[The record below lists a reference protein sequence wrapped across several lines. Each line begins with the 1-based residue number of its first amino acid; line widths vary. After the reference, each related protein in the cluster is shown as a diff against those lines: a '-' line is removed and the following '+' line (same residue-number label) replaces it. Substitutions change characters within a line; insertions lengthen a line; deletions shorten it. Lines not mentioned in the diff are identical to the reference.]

1 MLNTPPHEKRAGP
14 EVSFRS
20 FMVPLPPLRDGGRA
34 LPIPSFRQTC
44 LPLILD
50 APDCICSP
58 GRLLLGGGRTYAS
71 YTMRKPSGRFPSG
84 GRLVICFM
92 DGRSGTLGLG
102 GIRAAA
108 VALAEHVAQAGVAHF
123 GDHVRDEVRGH
134 RHDHRHRRSD
144 RRHRRAHEPRRADGV
159 RRHPL
164 YRLGSAGRAHP
175 LHGRRR
181 HRVWPLAHRSQG
193 ARHDL
198 CRPGRWQQARR
209 AYR

>member
-1 MLNTPPHEKRAGP
+1 
-14 EVSFRS
+14 
-20 FMVPLPPLRDGGRA
+20 MVPLPPLRDGGRA

-134 RHDHRHRRSD
+134 RHVRQDSPDRHGHGRTRVVLRGQTQVFRHRRVPIAALVPCFIKFNG
-144 RRHRRAHEPRRADGV
+144 HHE
-159 RRHPL
+159 
-164 YRLGSAGRAHP
+164 
-175 LHGRRR
+175 LH
-181 HRVWPLAHRSQG
+181 HL
-193 ARHDL
+193 
-198 CRPGRWQQARR
+198 RPVQEV
-209 AYR
+209 

>member
-134 RHDHRHRRSD
+134 RPTGSTRSSWSWPHASGTPWPD
-144 RRHRRAHEPRRADGV
+144 TGLPASACPHS
-159 RRHPL
+159 
-164 YRLGSAGRAHP
+164 SAGAMFYQIQ
-175 LHGRRR
+175 
-181 HRVWPLAHRSQG
+181 WPS
-193 ARHDL
+193 
-198 CRPGRWQQARR
+198 
-209 AYR
+209 